1 MKESPDNLLNSKANV
16 TYTLL
21 TYLAKFLDKL
31 GLPGVGE
38 GRVLLLVLG
47 QGVGGIEA
55 VHAEVAQQGLEEVV
69 LGRVLEQ
76 VGLETVCADLN
87 ETRVY
92 QVQLL
97 LLLQTASTKI
107 RDRPPYLL
115 CRGSIRR
122 IRHYQCKCSLQS
134 CYTSFDNCVLLFEC

>member
-1 MKESPDNLLNSKANV
+1 M

-55 VHAEVAQQGLEEVV
+55 VHTEVAQQGLEEVV

-76 VGLETVCADLN
+76 VGLEAVCANLN
-87 ETRVY
+87 ETGGLY

-97 LLLQTASTKI
+97 LLLQTAAKRSEIGLPICYAEDPSDESDIINANAACNQAIPSHLTI
-107 RDRPPYLL
+107 AFFCLNVEMSHISL
-115 CRGSIRR
+115 SID
-122 IRHYQCKCSLQS
+122 
-134 CYTSFDNCVLLFEC
+134 F